1 MCESTDTEVK
11 DMNFGSLGVM
21 GGAVGSYLST
31 PEGQEAAKKYL
42 ASPEGIAMLKG
53 FIGTPEGQKTIFSI
67 LPTLLEGL
75 NLPPAIKDAVLA
87 AISSSS

>member
-1 MCESTDTEVK
+1 
-11 DMNFGSLGVM
+11 MNLGSLGCI

-53 FIGTPEGQKTIFSI
+53 FVGTPEGKK
-67 LPTLLEGL
+67 TLLSVLPMLLDGL
-75 NLPPAIKDAVLA
+75 NLPPAIKDAVVSAL
-87 AISSSS
+87 SSAL

>member
-1 MCESTDTEVK
+1 
-11 DMNFGSLGVM
+11 MNFGSLGGM

-53 FIGTPEGQKTIFSI
+53 FMATPDGQKTMLSI
-67 LPTLLEGL
+67 LPALLDGL
-75 NLPPAIKDAVLA
+75 NLPPAVKEAVKS
-87 AISSSS
+87 AIGTSA